1 MKKITA
7 MAAAVMF
14 VFSGLVFAA
23 EPFLVDDFEDG
34 NVQTA
39 QGGWWYTYNDAES
52 GGNSE
57 VWPVNGKFELSTP
70 GVDGKGSAARMK
82 GTAGNKLGWDF
93 VGIGATLKFDSGC
106 PAAKPVDLKSF
117 TTLQFKI
124 KGKVSGGRLI
134 ARLPYMANTCKQG
147 ANGPET
153 LTEWAD
159 YECGI
164 TSKVSADW
172 TTVKLDLRKDFKQPK
187 WTKKE
192 SIVPIEK
199 VLENM
204 HNVQFHF
211 SSPDG
216 DTIDIWLDDIQF
228 N

>member
-1 MKKITA
+1 MKKIMA
-7 MAAAVMF
+7 MAVAAMF
-14 VFSGLVFAA
+14 VFSGLALAA

-57 VWPVNGKFELSTP
+57 VWPVPGKFELSTP
-70 GVDGKGSAARMK
+70 GAENKGFAARMK

-106 PAAKPVDLKSF
+106 PSAKPVNLKNY
-117 TTLQFKI
+117 TALQFKI

-172 TTVKLDLRKDFKQPK
+172 TTVKLDLRKDFQQPK

-192 SIVPIEK
+192 NIVPIEK